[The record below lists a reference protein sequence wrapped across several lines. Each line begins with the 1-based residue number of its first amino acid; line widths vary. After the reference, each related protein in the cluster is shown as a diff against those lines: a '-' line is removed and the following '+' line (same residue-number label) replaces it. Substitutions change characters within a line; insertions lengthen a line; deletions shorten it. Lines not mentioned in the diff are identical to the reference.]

1 MYRPLLISALAAVT
15 LCAIAQSAP
24 PPAPAPSPAPAVQD
38 PDALPAGAGK
48 DLVQRACVACH
59 NVRRVTAARE
69 TKEEWNQTVDKM
81 IEHGAILS
89 DAEADTIVQYLSAN
103 FGPPPKTSDASTPSP
118 TPAENPH

>member
-15 LCAIAQSAP
+15 LCAFAQSAP
-24 PPAPAPSPAPAVQD
+24 APSPTPAPAVQD

-81 IEHGAILS
+81 IEHGAILTDS
-89 DAEADTIVQYLSAN
+89 EADTIVQYLSAN
-103 FGPPPKTSDASTPSP
+103 FGAPAKTPEAPASSSAP
-118 TPAENPH
+118 TANPQ